1 MQRIAACGVAVFLA
15 GIGPAQADCTC
26 RARGVTATHG
36 QTVCIPTPAG
46 QRLATCGM
54 ISNVASWFF
63 SDAPCPTASLDAA
76 KSGVSIATALPQ
88 SRRKLR

>member
-46 QRLATCGM
+46 QRLATCGT

-63 SDAPCPTASLDAA
+63 LDAPCPTANRESVTD
-76 KSGVSIATALPQ
+76 GVTVATALPQ
-88 SRRKLR
+88 SRRKIH